1 MKIVIYDG
9 VCGLCNHSVKLL
21 IRLDKNKILRY
32 TSLQGEF
39 VKTVALDA
47 DIDSIVFYD
56 EGRLYYK
63 SSAILKILRSLG
75 GFWVMVTFFY
85 GVPRFIRDALYD
97 VVAKYRQRFFKSEQC
112 RMILEQEQELFLE

>member
-97 VVAKYRQRFFKSEQC
+97 VVAKYRQRFFKSEHC
-112 RMILEQEQELFLE
+112 RMILEQELFLE

>member
-9 VCGLCNHSVKLL
+9 TCGLCSRSLRLL
-21 IRLDKNKILRY
+21 IRLDRHKILRY

-39 VKTVALDA
+39 VKTVALNT
-47 DIDSIVFYD
+47 DIDSVVFYD

-75 GFWVMVTFFY
+75 GFWVMVTLFY
-85 GVPRFIRDALYD
+85 SVPRFIRDAAYD
-97 VVAKYRQRFFKSEQC
+97 VVAKYRYTFFKPQQC
-112 RMILEQEQELFLE
+112 HMILAQEQELFLE